1 MIVEFASAG
10 PKNYGYVT
18 VSGNI
23 IECIVRV
30 SGGKQSVPIWFIFQ
44 IIFLKKKRMLKECF
58 EHIERGN
65 MPSMDELITR
75 AKIIEVYY
83 FRVSQV
89 PRNSVDFS
97 V

>member
-1 MIVEFASAG
+1 
-10 PKNYGYVT
+10 
-18 VSGNI
+18 
-23 IECIVRV
+23 
-30 SGGKQSVPIWFIFQ
+30 
-44 IIFLKKKRMLKECF
+44 MLKECF
-58 EHIERGN
+58 EHIERRN

-83 FRVSQV
+83 FRVGQI

>member
-1 MIVEFASAG
+1 
-10 PKNYGYVT
+10 
-18 VSGNI
+18 
-23 IECIVRV
+23 
-30 SGGKQSVPIWFIFQ
+30 
-44 IIFLKKKRMLKECF
+44 MLKECF
-58 EHIERGN
+58 EHIERQN

-75 AKIIEVYY
+75 AQIIEVYY